1 MTFLLLS
8 VAIIAVNAQWP
19 KWPSDFS
26 WTMGGGTS
34 KRKNCLHITEAASPK
49 AHTWVDNHFC
59 WKGKSDLG
67 FKWSENGAI
76 AGMKCTNVHEHA
88 APKYWHNNYLCV
100 PKNSP
105 YNFKWSQSGR
115 ISGLSC
121 VQWAENSD
129 PNAWHDNF
137 LCGKPVDP
145 ELTRDPI
152 WPVDFRWTMGGGT
165 NEKNS
170 KNCLQIR
177 EDKSPV
183 NHAWHD
189 NYFCWKGNP
198 NIGLKW
204 SQMGEISGMKC
215 TNVHE
220 HAAPAYWHNNY
231 LCVPPT
237 SPYNFKWSQSG
248 RISGLD
254 CVQWVENSDPNAWKD
269 NYLCAKRGI
278 GAPTPAPTPA
288 PTEEASYGNIIVWL
302 RQLIAEGKAEIVRID
317 QKTAALKGK
326 LTAAKKALTEA
337 EKKEGEAEAA
347 ADAAATALGKAQGAW
362 KVCLAKFN
370 SEMKRL
376 NEEIAIF
383 TKVKDILSGLINGK
397 QLLEKEKADV
407 KALISEE
414 DQADPVKV
422 RAIIALVQKLI
433 DAAQAEIKRITADK
447 NRCWGVLKKAEEANA
462 AAIGVWK
469 AAQVAVE
476 KAEDNVEAAQGALNA
491 QTQYANKRIAIVNGE
506 IGQFEEII
514 ELLNPLFE

>member
-1 MTFLLLS
+1 MTLLLLS
-8 VAIIAVNAQWP
+8 VVIIAVNAQWP

-34 KRKNCLHITEAASPK
+34 KRKNCLQITEAASPR
-49 AHTWVDNHFC
+49 AHTWIDNHFC

-105 YNFKWSQSGR
+105 YNFKWSQNGR

-121 VQWAENSD
+121 VQWAEGSD
-129 PNAWHDNF
+129 PNTWNDNF
-137 LCGKPVDP
+137 LCGKPV
-145 ELTRDPI
+145 
-152 WPVDFRWTMGGGT
+152 
-165 NEKNS
+165 
-170 KNCLQIR
+170 
-177 EDKSPV
+177 
-183 NHAWHD
+183 
-189 NYFCWKGNP
+189 
-198 NIGLKW
+198 
-204 SQMGEISGMKC
+204 
-215 TNVHE
+215 
-220 HAAPAYWHNNY
+220 AP
-231 LCVPPT
+231 T
-237 SPYNFKWSQSG
+237 
-248 RISGLD
+248 
-254 CVQWVENSDPNAWKD
+254 
-269 NYLCAKRGI
+269 
-278 GAPTPAPTPA
+278 PTPAPTPA

-326 LTAAKKALTEA
+326 LTAAKKALSEA
-337 EKKEGEAEAA
+337 ERKEGEAEAA

-433 DAAQAEIKRITADK
+433 DAAQAEIKRITADR
-447 NRCWGVLKKAEEANA
+447 NRCASVLKKAEEANA

-476 KAEDNVEAAQGALNA
+476 KAEDNVEAAQGALDA